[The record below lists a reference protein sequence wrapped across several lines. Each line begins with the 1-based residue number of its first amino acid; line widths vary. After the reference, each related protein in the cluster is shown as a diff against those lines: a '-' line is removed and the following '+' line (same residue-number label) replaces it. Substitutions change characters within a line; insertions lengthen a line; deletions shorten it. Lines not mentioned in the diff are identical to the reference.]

1 VHLHSEWS
9 DDGSWPIE
17 RMVQAFR
24 RRHYRVL
31 VMTEHSRGWTDG
43 TFRRYSEACARV
55 STPDLL
61 VVPGIEYNDPDN
73 LIHIMVWGDVPFF
86 GSTPSIDDLLHH
98 VTDCQG
104 VAVLAHPWRREAWRR
119 VEPAWL
125 DHLSGIELWNRK
137 YDGWAP
143 NQAAADLIRRAG
155 LPAFAG
161 LDFHTARQFFP
172 LSLNLDLETDP
183 NDGPTTEAVLR
194 SLRAGRFV
202 PQFMGRDM
210 ATLASGVPR
219 RMAGGAESVRRVLA
233 RGARTS
239 QNALARLKEG

>member
-1 VHLHSEWS
+1 VSE
-9 DDGSWPIE
+9 
-17 RMVQAFR
+17 
-24 RRHYRVL
+24 
-31 VMTEHSRGWTDG
+31 
-43 TFRRYSEACARV
+43 
-55 STPDLL
+55 PDLL

-73 LIHIMVWGDVPFF
+73 LIHVLVWGDVPFF
-86 GSTPSIDDLLHH
+86 GSTPSIEDLLHR
-98 VTDCQG
+98 VTASKG
-104 VAVLAHPWRREAWRR
+104 VAVLAHPWRREAWRH

-143 NQAAADLIRRAG
+143 SQAAAALIERAA

-172 LSLNLDLETDP
+172 LSLSLDLESDA
-183 NDGPTTEAVLR
+183 NDALTTEAVLR
-194 SLRAGRFV
+194 SLRTGRFV
-202 PQFMGRDM
+202 PQLMGRDI
-210 ATLASGVPR
+210 AALAGGVPR

-239 QNALARLKEG
+239 QNALARLKAS